1 MKKTILFVCT
11 GNTCRSPMAETIL
24 KDMAADSKEEY
35 EIISAGTT
43 ALAGEPAAGEAVR
56 ALEEIG
62 VVMTGHKSQP
72 VTPELLEK
80 VDLIITMTRGHKERI
95 LELMPRA
102 GEKTFTLKEFS
113 RKLEGDSQV
122 GKILELDREEAR
134 RRQEFQKEKGDEEK
148 RLLARREQ
156 LRRDLREVES
166 QLLKL
171 REEKDELL
179 EDIRVERDK
188 LLGEGEKGFDV
199 SDPFGGS
206 LETYQKTRDEI
217 KKELEIIFRGLHGE
231 EN

>member
-1 MKKTILFVCT
+1 MRKTILFVCT
-11 GNTCRSPMAETIL
+11 GNTCRSPMAEALL
-24 KDMAADSKEEY
+24 KDMVAESKEEY
-35 EIISAGTT
+35 EVISAGTT
-43 ALAGEPAAGEAVR
+43 ALEGDPAAGDAVR

-62 VVMTGHKSQP
+62 VVMTGHRSQP
-72 VTPELLEK
+72 VTSDLLEK

-95 LELMPRA
+95 LEMLPRA

-113 RKLEGDSQV
+113 GKIKGTPQV
-122 GKILELDREEAR
+122 EKILELDREEAR
-134 RRQEFQKEKGDEEK
+134 RRQEFQKQKGDEEK

-166 QLLKL
+166 ELFKL
-171 REEKDELL
+171 REERNELL
-179 EDIRVERDK
+179 EGIWAERDK
-188 LLGEGEKGFDV
+188 LLQDGEKGFDV

-217 KKELEIIFRGLHGE
+217 KKELEIILRGLHGE

>member
-11 GNTCRSPMAETIL
+11 GNTCRSPMAEALL
-24 KDMAADSKEEY
+24 KDMVKDSKEEY

-43 ALAGEPAAGEAVR
+43 ALAGEPAAGEAIR

-62 VVMTGHKSQP
+62 VVMTGHRSQP
-72 VTPELLEK
+72 VTQDLLER

-95 LELMPRA
+95 MELMPLA

-113 RKLEGDSQV
+113 GKLEGNNQV
-122 GKILELDREEAR
+122 EKILELDREEAR
-134 RRQEFQKEKGDEEK
+134 RRQEFQKQKGDEEK

-188 LLGEGEKGFDV
+188 LLEEGEKGFDV

>member
-11 GNTCRSPMAETIL
+11 GNTCRSPMAEALL

-80 VDLIITMTRGHKERI
+80 VDLIITMTRGHKEKI

-102 GEKTFTLKEFS
+102 GEKAFTLKEFS

-122 GKILELDREEAR
+122 EKILELDREEAR

-188 LLGEGEKGFDV
+188 LLEEGEKGFDV